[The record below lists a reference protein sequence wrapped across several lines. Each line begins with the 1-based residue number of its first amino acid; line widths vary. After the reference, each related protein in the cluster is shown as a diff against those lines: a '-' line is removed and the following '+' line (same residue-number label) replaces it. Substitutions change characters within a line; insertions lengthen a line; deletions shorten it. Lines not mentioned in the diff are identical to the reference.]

1 MDMNPEVIAKAGP
14 SPRLSC
20 PEKLQLR
27 TLYGEALK
35 RRDGAINQ
43 VLLVRGKVSIQE
55 YDRIRALADEARAA
69 LNLARRALEEHKE
82 NHGC

>member
-1 MDMNPEVIAKAGP
+1 MNPEVIAKAGP
-14 SPRLSC
+14 SPKLSC
-20 PEKLQLR
+20 AEKLQLR

-43 VLLVRGKVSIQE
+43 VLLVRGKVSNQE
-55 YDRIRALADEARAA
+55 YDRIRTLADEARAA

>member
-1 MDMNPEVIAKAGP
+1 MNPEVIANAGP

-20 PEKLQLR
+20 AEKLQLR
-27 TLYGEALK
+27 ALYGEALK

-43 VLLVRGKVSIQE
+43 VLLVRGKVPIQE
-55 YDRIRALADEARAA
+55 YDRFRTLADEARAA
-69 LNLARRALEEHKE
+69 LNLARQALEEHKE